1 MDTKALMIFIKLSE
15 LGSLTRASLALEIT
29 NSTISRQL
37 APLQQKSIANIHL
50 TYPPCRSGDLD
61 LTLVSRDHAW
71 RGTLLFHEPMVWGI
85 AAI

>member
-37 APLQQKSIANIHL
+37 AQLETQCGGKLFFRNGRGVVL
-50 TYPPCRSGDLD
+50 TPFG
-61 LTLVSRDHAW
+61 
-71 RGTLLFHEPMVWGI
+71 
-85 AAI
+85 